1 MTPVPRSC
9 QAQTL
14 ARLSAI
20 CTRHH
25 RTSCLCETHSKVLE
39 QARTQIEPS
48 IRTTWTSILDDR
60 LGRLASIR
68 NGNRLS
74 TFRRRVTSSK
84 LSAVERDSPCAVL
97 VQVPTGSESDR
108 GIVVGHTDP
117 RVTFLI
123 LVSCGDGERQ
133 GGGGEG
139 EEGDEGGSER
149 HHVVCGGYRMLTS

>member
-1 MTPVPRSC
+1 M
-9 QAQTL
+9 
-14 ARLSAI
+14 
-20 CTRHH
+20 
-25 RTSCLCETHSKVLE
+25 LE
-39 QARTQIEPS
+39 KTRTQIEPS
-48 IRTTWTSILDDR
+48 IRTTRTSILNDR

-84 LSAVERDSPCAVL
+84 LSAVERDSPRAVL
-97 VQVPTGSESDR
+97 VQIPTGSESDR

-133 GGGGEG
+133 GGGSEG

-149 HHVVCGGYRMLTS
+149 HHIVCGGC